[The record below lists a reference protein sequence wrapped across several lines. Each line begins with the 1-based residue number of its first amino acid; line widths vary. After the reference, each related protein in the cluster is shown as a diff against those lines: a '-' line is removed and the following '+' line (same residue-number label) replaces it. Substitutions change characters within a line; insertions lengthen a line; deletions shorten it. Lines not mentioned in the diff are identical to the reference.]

1 MNQPPTNASFR
12 AMLPIVVTLATL
24 HFLNDLMQS
33 VIAASY
39 PLMKSDLA
47 LSFTEVGIIS
57 LVYQLASSV
66 FQPVVGVIFDKHP
79 FARSLPLASC
89 FTMFGLAL
97 VAVSNSVPMLCVSV
111 FFIGIGSSILHPEAS
126 RVTSLASSGHRGAAQ
141 SIFQVGGN
149 FGSSLGPLL
158 VAAIVAP
165 FGRSNMAWFCLIALI
180 AIVISRPVCR
190 WYGSY
195 LASVRQ
201 QHTTLTP
208 HRDRPLSLAMT
219 IFAIGVITIL
229 IFSKYIYMASL
240 TNYFTFYLMEKF
252 GVSVS
257 VSQVSLFVFLFA
269 TAAGTL
275 VGGPV
280 GDKIGRKYV
289 IWISILG
296 TAPFSLLLPHL
307 GFAGALTM
315 AFFAGFML
323 SSAFPSILLYAQ
335 EMLPN
340 RLGLIS
346 GIFYGFAFGVAGIA
360 AAILGHFVD
369 VYGLESVFHFCS
381 FTPLAGLVAAFLP
394 NLHVVKRA

>member
-1 MNQPPTNASFR
+1 
-12 AMLPIVVTLATL
+12 MLPIVVTLATL

-39 PLMKSDLA
+39 PLMKSDLD

-165 FGRSNMAWFCLIALI
+165 FGRANMAWFCLIALI

-208 HRDRPLSLAMT
+208 HRDRPFLS
-219 IFAIGVITIL
+219 
-229 IFSKYIYMASL
+229 
-240 TNYFTFYLMEKF
+240 
-252 GVSVS
+252 
-257 VSQVSLFVFLFA
+257 Q
-269 TAAGTL
+269 
-275 VGGPV
+275 
-280 GDKIGRKYV
+280 
-289 IWISILG
+289 
-296 TAPFSLLLPHL
+296 
-307 GFAGALTM
+307 
-315 AFFAGFML
+315 
-323 SSAFPSILLYAQ
+323 
-335 EMLPN
+335 
-340 RLGLIS
+340 
-346 GIFYGFAFGVAGIA
+346 
-360 AAILGHFVD
+360 
-369 VYGLESVFHFCS
+369 
-381 FTPLAGLVAAFLP
+381 
-394 NLHVVKRA
+394 